1 MTSFYPSRFEEGCG
15 RQSEQDSESVA
26 AGQRHVSPV
35 ELGRHRIRQSIED
48 LKAEFQALIQETIDD
63 ARAFFQRARA
73 GMQNP
78 ANKDMSSKQCV
89 AAAPCAF
96 PAKNAGVNAACE
108 QSIQSPSGFSGVQT
122 PSIYLTPA
130 GGANPVHLNTG
141 NYVTPELFSPA
152 NTHRVRV
159 YPCLLVFKRCR
170 CPVIMEVEVNGL
182 PQAN

>member
-1 MTSFYPSRFEEGCG
+1 
-15 RQSEQDSESVA
+15 
-26 AGQRHVSPV
+26 
-35 ELGRHRIRQSIED
+35 
-48 LKAEFQALIQETIDD
+48 
-63 ARAFFQRARA
+63 
-73 GMQNP
+73 MQNP
-78 ANKDMSSKQCV
+78 ANKDMSSEQCV
-89 AAAPCAF
+89 AAAPRAF